1 MMSLRRKEKLIHTLR
16 WIVKGRWVIIF
27 GILAVG
33 LAQRTINVVSIH
45 LPSIYMITLALTA
58 IGYNVTYYLLL
69 RRGMRLSDWT
79 LRIIALAQVFV
90 DQILFTY
97 IIYLSGSSES
107 LSFIFYFFPILIAT
121 VLFRN
126 IGILLFAFIN
136 SLFYISIIAI
146 EINDS
151 LPFVERYDF
160 ISGIHGNVPVMI
172 SNTFTIV
179 AVIMLAAFF
188 STYISNMIR
197 DREREILN
205 EQDKIN
211 AILNSLPDG
220 VIMIDATGKVVAL
233 NPQGAE
239 MLQVKA
245 TAIIGSILMKENFIS
260 ELQELGAYIIQ
271 QSSYTHIESKEI
283 EVEERGMRRVYKIT
297 SIPVFNTIG
306 KIIGS
311 MKVITDYTR
320 ERELDRMKSDF
331 ISIAAHQLRTPLSG
345 VKWLLKMIIDGDMG
359 PLNEEQ
365 KRFLQR
371 GYQNQ
376 ERMIALINDLLDV
389 SRIEEGRFQFNM
401 DSCQIEESITESMR
415 LVEGLAQKKNIQLRF
430 TAPEKPL
437 SKITCD
443 KEKIALVLQNL
454 LDNAIKYTKNEG
466 HVLVHVAQEG
476 NMITTSIQDNGV
488 GIPQD
493 QQKKLFSKFFR
504 ARNVM
509 QMHTD
514 GSGLGLFIVRNIVNT
529 HGGAVGVESEEGK
542 GTKVWFSLPLNRVA

>member
-1 MMSLRRKEKLIHTLR
+1 MMSIRRKEKLIHTLR
-16 WIVKGRWVIIF
+16 WIVKGRWAIIV

-33 LAQRTINVVSIH
+33 LAQRSINVVSIH
-45 LPSIYMITLALTA
+45 LPSSVMITLALTA
-58 IGYNVTYYLLL
+58 ITYNLTYYFLL
-69 RRGMRLSDWT
+69 RRGMRLNAWT
-79 LRIIALAQVFV
+79 LRILAIAKVFV
-90 DQILFTY
+90 DQLLFTY
-97 IIYLSGSSES
+97 IIYISGSSES

-126 IGILLFAFIN
+126 IGILLFAFVN
-136 SLFYISIIAI
+136 SLLYIFLIVI
-146 EINDS
+146 EMNTI
-151 LPFVERYDF
+151 LPFVARYDF
-160 ISGIHGNVPVMI
+160 VSGIHGNIPVMI
-172 SNTFTIV
+172 SNTLTIV

-197 DREREILN
+197 DREREILT
-205 EQDKIN
+205 EQDKVN
-211 AILNSLPDG
+211 SILNSLPDG
-220 VIMIDATGKVVAL
+220 VIMIDVTGKVIAL

-245 TAIIGSILMKENFIS
+245 SAIIDNILVKENFIP
-260 ELQELGAYIIQ
+260 ELQELGAHIIQ
-271 QSSYTHIESKEI
+271 QGSHTHIESKEI
-283 EVEERGMRRVYKIT
+283 EVEERGMRHVYKIT
-297 SIPVFNTIG
+297 TIPVFNALG
-306 KIIGS
+306 KIMGS

-365 KRFLQR
+365 RKFLTR

-376 ERMIALINDLLDV
+376 ERMISLINDLLDV
-389 SRIEEGRFQFNM
+389 SRIEEGRFKLNTELQ
-401 DSCQIEESITESMR
+401 QIEKSIIESIRAIET
-415 LVEGLAQKKNIQLRF
+415 LAQKKNIQVRF
-430 TAPEKPL
+430 IKPEKLLPPVL
-437 SKITCD
+437 FD
-443 KEKIALVLQNL
+443 KEKIELVLQNL
-454 LDNAIKYTKNEG
+454 LDNAIKYTKKNG
-466 HVLVHVAQEG
+466 HVLVNILQEG
-476 NMITTSIQDNGV
+476 NMVTVSIQDNGV

-514 GSGLGLFIVRNIVNT
+514 GSGLGLFIVKNVLTT
-529 HGGAVGVESEEGK
+529 HGGDVGIESEEGK
-542 GTKVWFSLPLNRVA
+542 GTKVWFSLPIHRV